1 MRFGPSPAGSP
12 FGGRGAITRR
22 SLASLGPDD
31 QQRFRSLA
39 ELIEN
44 RPDAFL
50 FPLALFKEG
59 LTSRLPMEDAFNI
72 VRALLKFPQS
82 VGVERRPVRSLVE
95 VSRALATTFRESLPS
110 GVKFTVHP
118 AQVFGNGDHR
128 PINCVTRSLYI
139 ACLRDACVRGR
150 SSFIAF
156 RDAELL
162 DFEGEELARV
172 DERFIADLPV
182 LQASKEEVW
191 IRAPQTADLVLDQAF
206 TLLGPMSPQFGHW
219 IWEYVPK
226 YAAAVLS
233 ADIDGVPVLID
244 AHMPTTHRQFLRML
258 LPSNTEIIEVPFS
271 VSVRAAQLWCAP
283 RLFFVPVFPK
293 TFDPSRVS
301 YRTAPPDRFATAV
314 HEMWRR
320 LDINRQKTTIGLKRV
335 FLARKAEQAHQLR
348 DHAAIEE
355 YAEHRGFAIVFPQ
368 DLDFA
373 DQLALM
379 QGAGYIIGPAGS
391 ALFLS
396 CLARPGTKLCIL
408 NSENTLRATT
418 YTCLLQELGIDVSIL
433 TGPVVQEHEIPHHVD
448 YSIPAK
454 TFREFLD
461 SWLE

>member
-1 MRFGPSPAGSP
+1 MND
-12 FGGRGAITRR
+12 TRLADVAALR
-22 SLASLGPDD
+22 AFASLGPDD
-31 QQRFRSLA
+31 QQRLLSLA

-44 RPDAFL
+44 RPQAFL
-50 FPLALFKEG
+50 FELALFKED
-59 LTSRLPMEDAFNI
+59 LTSRLTMEDAFDI

-82 VGVERRPVRSLVE
+82 VGVERRPVRSLAE
-95 VSRALATTFRESLPS
+95 VSRAQATTFRESAPS

-118 AQVFGNGDHR
+118 PQVFGNGDHR
-128 PINCVTRSLYI
+128 PIDCVTRSLYI
-139 ACLRDACVRGR
+139 ACLGDACVRGR

-156 RDAELL
+156 RGAELL
-162 DFEGEELARV
+162 DFEGEELASV

-191 IRAPQTADLVLDQAF
+191 IRAPQTADLALDQAF

-219 IWEYVPK
+219 MWEFVPK
-226 YAAAVLS
+226 YAAAALA
-233 ADIDGVPVLID
+233 ADIDGIPVLID
-244 AHMPTTHRQFLRML
+244 AHMPATHRQFLRML
-258 LPSNTEIIEVPFS
+258 LPLNTEIIEVPFS
-271 VSVRAAQLWCAP
+271 ASVRAARLWCAP
-283 RLFFVPVFPK
+283 RLFFVPVFPR
-293 TFDPSRVS
+293 TYDVS
-301 YRTAPPDRFATAV
+301 WVKYRTAPPERFAAAV
-314 HEMWRR
+314 REMWRR
-320 LDINRQKTTIGLKRV
+320 LDVNRQTTIGPKRV
-335 FLARKAEQAHQLR
+335 FLARKAEQNRKLR
-348 DHAAIEE
+348 NHAAIEK
-355 YAEHRGFAIVFPQ
+355 YAERRGFVIVYPQ

-379 QGAGYIIGPAGS
+379 QGARYIIGPSGS

-396 CLARPGTKLCIL
+396 YLARPGAKLCIL

-418 YTCLLQELGIDVSIL
+418 FTCLLQELGIDVSIL